1 MRIIGVRA
9 GAMAAG
15 LSLAVGAAGAAELVS
30 PQDLRTNWLDGRTV
44 STTGPRGGAS
54 TFAFAADG
62 KVTRTGG
69 RAGSATEGTWRVDD
83 DGFCMKLG
91 QARRESCY
99 LAIKADDGS
108 LKVVRRQGAA
118 FVWRR

>member
-1 MRIIGVRA
+1 MRVF
-9 GAMAAG
+9 AAFMVVSAFG
-15 LSLAVGAAGAAELVS
+15 LSNVQGAELVG
-30 PQDLRTNWLDGRTV
+30 PEALKANWLDGRTV

-108 LKVVRRQGAA
+108 LKVVRRQGAG

>member
-1 MRIIGVRA
+1 MRIIGILAGVTALAGSLASEPA
-9 GAMAAG
+9 GA
-15 LSLAVGAAGAAELVS
+15 VELVG
-30 PQDLRTNWLDGRTV
+30 PQDLKANWLDGRTV

-62 KVTRTGG
+62 KVTRAGG

-83 DGFCMKLG
+83 EGFCMKLG